1 MNIDLTTLRSEID
14 EIDNQILELFKKR
27 MEINVGVAEYKQSH
41 NMPIFQSGR
50 ENQIIDKVKK
60 NSPEHLQDGVES
72 LFSQIMDIGKSIQ
85 QQTIY
90 QNEPF
95 LKYEMLDTTSNP
107 NCKVA
112 CFGIEGSNTEQAV
125 LKMFNQCDIKYME
138 TFEDVCKS
146 VENGITEFGVIPIQN
161 STSGSIT
168 SSYDLL
174 KKYDLFITNTVD
186 ISLSHCLAV
195 KKGTKL
201 EDIKKIYSHP
211 QGFTQCSEF
220 VEKYH
225 FELHEHGN
233 TSLSAKYVSESDEPI
248 GAICSEHCAE
258 LYGLDPIIKN
268 ISDILPN
275 YTKFICISNKFKKPK
290 NANIVSVIVTV
301 PHIKGS
307 LYRLL
312 TKFFVCGLNLL
323 KIESRPLLDGS
334 FSVAFYIDFEGDIDE
349 VKVSS
354 LLTALRNELDYFK
367 FLGNY
372 SQI

>member
-1 MNIDLTTLRSEID
+1 MDRDLTSLRSEID
-14 EIDNQILELFKKR
+14 KIDDEILELFQKR
-27 MEINVGVAEYKQSH
+27 MEINVGVAEYKQAH

-50 ENQIIDKVKK
+50 ENEIIEKVKEK
-60 NSPEHLQDGVES
+60 SPENLQNGVES
-72 LFSQIMDIGKSIQ
+72 LFLQIMDIGKSIQ

-90 QNEPF
+90 QKEPF
-95 LKYEMLDTTSNP
+95 MEYEPLEVSKD
-107 NCKVA
+107 CKVA

-146 VENGITEFGVIPIQN
+146 VESGITDFGVIPIQN

-168 SSYDLL
+168 ASYDLL

-186 ISLSHCLAV
+186 VSISHCLAV
-195 KKGTKL
+195 KEGTNL
-201 EDIKKIYSHP
+201 QDVKKVYSHP

-220 VEKYH
+220 VEKYQ
-225 FELHEHGN
+225 FELHKHGN
-233 TSLSAKYVSESDEPI
+233 TSLSAKYVKESDEPI

-258 LYGLDPIIKN
+258 LYGLEPIVKN
-268 ISDILPN
+268 ISDVLPN
-275 YTKFICISNKFKKPK
+275 YTKFICVSNRFRKSAD
-290 NANIVSVIVTV
+290 ANIISVIVTV
-301 PHIKGS
+301 PHVKGS

-334 FSVAFYIDFEGDIDE
+334 FSVAFYIDFEGSIDE
-349 VKVSS
+349 VRVSS

-372 SQI
+372 SQT

>member
-1 MNIDLTTLRSEID
+1 MNTDLTSLRSEID
-14 EIDNQILELFKKR
+14 KIDNQILELFKRR

-41 NMPIFQSGR
+41 NMPIFQAGR
-50 ENQIIDKVKK
+50 ENQIIDKVKQ
-60 NSPEHLQDGVES
+60 NSPENLQSGVES
-72 LFSQIMDIGKSIQ
+72 LFLQIMDIGKSIQ

-95 LKYEMLDTTSNP
+95 LEYEPLNPSND
-107 NCKVA
+107 CKVA

-125 LKMFNQCDIKYME
+125 FKMFNQCDIKYME
-138 TFEDVCKS
+138 TFEEVCKA
-146 VENGITEFGVIPIQN
+146 VEDDITEFGVLPIQN

-186 ISLSHCLAV
+186 IPLSHCLAV

-201 EDIKKIYSHP
+201 EDVKKIYSHA
-211 QGFTQCSEF
+211 QGFAQCSEF
-220 VEKYH
+220 IEKYQ
-225 FELHEHGN
+225 FELQEYGN
-233 TSLSAKYVSESDEPI
+233 TSLSAKLVAETDEPI

-258 LYGLDPIIKN
+258 LYGLEPIVKN

-275 YTKFICISNKFKKPK
+275 YTKFICISKKFKKS
-290 NANIVSVIVTV
+290 NDANIISVIVTV
-301 PHIKGS
+301 PHTKGS

-334 FSVAFYIDFEGDIDE
+334 FSVAFYIDFEGSIDE
-349 VKVSS
+349 IRVSS

-372 SQI
+372 SQA

>member
-1 MNIDLTTLRSEID
+1 MSTDLASLRSEID
-14 EIDNQILELFKKR
+14 KIDSQILELFKRR
-27 MEINVGVAEYKQSH
+27 MELNVGVAEYKQSH
-41 NMPIFQSGR
+41 NMPIFQVDR
-50 ENQIIDKVKK
+50 ENQVIEKVKAG
-60 NSPEHLQDGVES
+60 SPEGLQSGVES
-72 LFSQIMDIGKSIQ
+72 LFLQIMDISKSIQ

-90 QNEPF
+90 QNRPFMEYEP
-95 LKYEMLDTTSNP
+95 LETTDG
-107 NCKVA
+107 CKVA
-112 CFGIEGSNTEQAV
+112 CFGIEGSNTEHAV
-125 LKMFNQCDIKYME
+125 LKMFNQCEIKYMD
-138 TFEDVCKS
+138 TFEKVCKS
-146 VENGITEFGVIPIQN
+146 VESGMTEFGVIPIQN

-186 ISLSHCLAV
+186 VSLSHCLAV
-195 KKGTKL
+195 KEGTKL
-201 EDIKKIYSHP
+201 EDVKKVYSHP

-248 GAICSEHCAE
+248 GAICSEYCAK
-258 LYGLDPIIKN
+258 LYGLEPIIKE
-268 ISDILPN
+268 ISDVLPN
-275 YTKFICISNKFKKPK
+275 YTKFICVSNRFKKSK
-290 NANIVSVIVTV
+290 DANIISVIVTL
-301 PHIKGS
+301 PHVKGS

-334 FSVAFYIDFEGDIDE
+334 FSVAFYINFEGNIDD
-349 VKVSS
+349 VRVSS
-354 LLTALRNELDYFK
+354 LLTALKDELDYFK

-372 SQI
+372 SQS